1 MPTGIQTNSNN
12 SLKIVNFMDNN
23 ENKMVECILRIQ
35 NANFNK
41 DLKVDIREDLLDD
54 DSWEFQD
61 IYNGASQTLLQKYLP
76 QMKAEG
82 TIISLLRPFDID
94 QDDFIEFMEEAD
106 VNKAQADIKA
116 ILEGLPEAKRK
127 KLLAQL
133 NK

>member
-1 MPTGIQTNSNN
+1 
-12 SLKIVNFMDNN
+12 MDNN
-23 ENKMVECILRIQ
+23 ESRTVECILRIQ
-35 NANFNK
+35 NDNFNK
-41 DLKVDIREDLLDD
+41 DIKVDIREDLLDD

-106 VNKAQADIKA
+106 VNKARADIDA
-116 ILEGLPEAKRK
+116 ILQSLPDNKRK

>member
-1 MPTGIQTNSNN
+1 MEQTENN
-12 SLKIVNFMDNN
+12 K
-23 ENKMVECILRIQ
+23 KVECILRIQ

-76 QMKAEG
+76 QMRAEG
-82 TIISLLRPFDID
+82 TVISLLRPFDID
-94 QDDFIEFMEEAD
+94 QEDFIEFMEEAD

>member
-1 MPTGIQTNSNN
+1 MPIGIRSNN
-12 SLKIVNFMDNN
+12 PINNNSMDNN